1 MIPFLSENWGTIL
14 VLAIVLATVAM
25 VARRMYK
32 DKKAGRSGCGCG
44 CSGCPSKGTCRL
56 KK

>member
-14 VLAIVLATVAM
+14 VLAIVLAAVAM

-32 DKKAGRSGCGCG
+32 DRKAGRSGCECG